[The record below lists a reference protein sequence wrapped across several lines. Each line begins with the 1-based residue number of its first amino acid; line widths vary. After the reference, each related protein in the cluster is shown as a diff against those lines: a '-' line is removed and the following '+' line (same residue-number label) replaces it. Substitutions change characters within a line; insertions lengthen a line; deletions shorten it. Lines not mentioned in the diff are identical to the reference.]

1 MIKICNIK
9 LLLPNRTQS
18 IRSIQRRTLGIQLCG
33 AFYFLGVKDKLL
45 KWKQKKIKIKLQDV
59 AVSEKHDINQWVLV
73 QWAAIFVMQTWHSK
87 WPRGYK
93 NIWSHL
99 QMSLWMETLQKCLIT
114 VHSEA
119 QSNLYFCFIQMHC
132 HDNYISRAWTPY
144 HSCHRVL
151 FQFCLPQHLTMNYY
165 NQTQDATH
173 WTLEDGS
180 LNER

>member
-18 IRSIQRRTLGIQLCG
+18 IRSTQRRTLGIQLCG

-73 QWAAIFVMQTWHSK
+73 QWTAIFVMQIWHSK

-99 QMSLWMETLQKCLIT
+99 QMSLRMETLQKCLIT

-132 HDNYISRAWTPY
+132 HDNYISRAE
-144 HSCHRVL
+144 
-151 FQFCLPQHLTMNYY
+151 HLTIH
-165 NQTQDATH
+165 AT
-173 WTLEDGS
+173 GFFFNS
-180 LNER
+180 ACLNTWQWITITKRRMQLTGR